1 MATEQTDRKRK
12 SPEYRL
18 DPLRKWVP
26 KPPIPVKDEYAEL
39 FPRSRPRADASGPS
53 MENRRTPVGQAMVD
67 DVPEDGCWYLAAVCY
82 SSGERSAMA
91 GHISRGGYAPN
102 VEVRS
107 GVAGNGHN
115 VGSQREHHVVLLRR
129 KRRTK

>member
-1 MATEQTDRKRK
+1 METERKRK

-26 KPPIPVKDEYAEL
+26 KPPIAVTDEYAEL
-39 FPRSRPRADASGPS
+39 FTLSRPRAETSGASVKS
-53 MENRRTPVGQAMVD
+53 RKTPVGQAMVD
-67 DVPEDGCWYLAAVCY
+67 DVPEDGCWYLAGVCY
-82 SSGERSAMA
+82 SSGERSALA

-107 GVAGNGHN
+107 GVAGNGHAL
-115 VGSQREHHVVLLRR
+115 GSQREHHVVLLRR
-129 KRRTK
+129 KRRGK